1 MPPFLFSVRF
11 GFTCVLRLETRLRQI
26 DLLLVTDNHIMM
38 MCAGFIE
45 FQDIISLMTLIY
57 LSMSITLISTDEEAE
72 VKLKMKKI
80 NL

>member
-1 MPPFLFSVRF
+1 
-11 GFTCVLRLETRLRQI
+11 
-26 DLLLVTDNHIMM
+26 MM
-38 MCAGFIE
+38 MCAGFFIE

-72 VKLKMKKI
+72 VELKMKKI